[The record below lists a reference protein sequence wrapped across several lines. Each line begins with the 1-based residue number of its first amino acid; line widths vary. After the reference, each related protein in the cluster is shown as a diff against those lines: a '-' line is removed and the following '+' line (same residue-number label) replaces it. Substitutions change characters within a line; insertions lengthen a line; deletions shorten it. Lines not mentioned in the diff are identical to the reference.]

1 MRFQKFVFAVWAIA
15 IFFALFFGIRDRY
28 ASLIRQYGFSVSD
41 TFEARSVIR
50 LSSAPLAQF
59 GDEASVIE
67 RGKWGLITFAGY
79 GQYTLEIHDLDIY
92 SQISSND
99 KNSRRVSHING
110 IYAFWEYF
118 IGGSLVPGTLDFR
131 TETGINCS
139 YEIEIRN
146 PEFVVGPGV
155 LLLNYRGLESSK
167 DLDPPE
173 SQNTKRCSSFEG
185 RIEDVKL
192 EFRSS
197 K

>member
-1 MRFQKFVFAVWAIA
+1 M
-15 IFFALFFGIRDRY
+15 
-28 ASLIRQYGFSVSD
+28 
-41 TFEARSVIR
+41 
-50 LSSAPLAQF
+50 
-59 GDEASVIE
+59 
-67 RGKWGLITFAGY
+67 ITFAGY

-118 IGGSLVPGTLDFR
+118 IGGSLVPGTLNFR

-173 SQNTKRCSSFEG
+173 SQNTNRCSLIEG
-185 RIEDVKL
+185 RIEDVNL